1 MSKKSIGKRK
11 TAKKT
16 SGKKK
21 SGGGKND
28 KQTRKTDKAPSRSR
42 RNDNSSR
49 SSSNVNSSRSSSN
62 VNSSRSRSNV
72 NSSRSRSNVNSS
84 RYIPPT
90 LPYYNDAHVS
100 RNTDDKRI
108 NRIQNPYNQPVNKK
122 LLKGNT
128 QLHYAVQNNNIDVVR
143 IILNDPN
150 VKVNITND
158 KGKTPIGYA
167 TNPDIQSLL
176 MGKVIFEDDYNG
188 TQADRDGYWVRDA
201 YRKRYLD
208 IMSYRQLNQDTVHDV
223 KSFL

>member
-11 TAKKT
+11 TAKKI

-42 RNDNSSR
+42 RNNNSSR
-49 SSSNVNSSRSSSN
+49 SRRN
-62 VNSSRSRSNV
+62 VNSSRSRRNI
-72 NSSRSRSNVNSS
+72 NSLRS
-84 RYIPPT
+84 IPST
-90 LPYYNDAHVS
+90 LPYYNDDHDS
-100 RNTDDKRI
+100 RNTYDKRI
-108 NRIQNPYNQPVNKK
+108 NRIQNPYKQPVNDK
-122 LLKGNT
+122 LLEGNT
-128 QLHYAVQNNNIDVVR
+128 QLHYAVKNNNIDVVR

-158 KGKTPIGYA
+158 EGKTPIGYA

-201 YRKRYLD
+201 YRKRYPD
-208 IMSYRQLNQDTVHDV
+208 IMSYRQLNKDTVVHGV

>member
-49 SSSNVNSSRSSSN
+49 SSSNVNSSRSS
-62 VNSSRSRSNV
+62 SNV